1 MFAWRWLL
9 LCLPAVVYVQDVCAQ
24 DPFEIQVFE
33 YEPLPLGAYTY
44 EAHINYVLDDGTTK
58 FDGPVA
64 PEQDQLH
71 VSSEWT
77 AGITD
82 QIRAGFT
89 VLTAVVPGL
98 GLQYAGFRILPHFYA
113 PKSWGLPL
121 NLGIVAELSFERPL
135 FDQDTRQVELR
146 GIIERHIG
154 RLQMDGNVV
163 FERALHGTG
172 TRNGWDFEPSGR
184 LAWQAW
190 RTLTPSIEYYGYLG
204 PVGNFLPRDQQIH
217 LLFPGADWKIGERLT
232 WSFGVGLGTT
242 DTGSRVIFKSR
253 IEFEF
258 GKK

>member
-1 MFAWRWLL
+1 MFWSRWLL
-9 LCLPAVVYVQDVCAQ
+9 LSIGVVAYAQ

-33 YEPLPLGAYTY
+33 YESLPLGAYTY
-44 EAHINYVLDDGTTK
+44 EAHLNYVLDGTRK
-58 FDGPVA
+58 FEGPVA
-64 PEQDQLH
+64 PEQNQFH

-82 QIRAGFT
+82 QIRFGLT

-98 GLQYAGFRILPHFYA
+98 GAQYAGFRVLPHFYA
-113 PKSWGLPL
+113 PKSWGLPM
-121 NLGIVAELSFERPL
+121 NLGFVAEFSFERPL

-146 GIIERHIG
+146 GILEKHVG

-163 FERALHGTG
+163 SERALHGRG
-172 TRNGWDFEPSGR
+172 TRDGWDLEPSGR

-190 RTLTPSIEYYGYLG
+190 RNLTPSVEYYGYMG
-204 PVGNFLPRDQQIH
+204 PAGNFLPRGQQIH
-217 LLFPGADWKIGERLT
+217 LFFPGADWKISERLT

-242 DTGSRVIFKSR
+242 DAGSRVILKSR

-258 GKK
+258 GKNHD